1 VTNYEKGYL
10 DGSRGCRMK
19 DEDPRYPESYQDY
32 MRGYKVG
39 CQYEHIEEA
48 IDSDRTAPALA
59 AQAMGRC

>member
-1 VTNYEKGYL
+1 
-10 DGSRGCRMK
+10 MK

-48 IDSDRTAPALA
+48 IDSDRTASALA